1 MRLTQQEQDVI
12 RQVINISDQNAKVY
26 VFGSRIDDTAKGGDI
41 DLLVISDLLTIDDKI
56 SIKLALYKH
65 LGEQKIDLVFAKKK

>member
-1 MRLTQQEQDVI
+1 MRLTQQEQNAI
-12 RQVINISDQNAKVY
+12 RKVINTSDQNAKIY

-56 SIKLALYKH
+56 SI
-65 LGEQKIDLVFAKKK
+65 